1 MSEKKW
7 SLKDN
12 TDKVELLYSRRMMN
26 NYEGTHLG
34 MSRRW
39 THKSGPMSTSWTKN
53 YKKIGEVP
61 RKYIIGLL
69 NKFIGKSYNDF
80 VNEYSHKLSSF
91 EGVNKDDYLKYIAQS
106 KIENDIFHKKF
117 SHNSGCDFR
126 DRHIYQPYGGYR
138 PYYVDDNGI
147 IQKAKL
153 DDTCTNKKGF
163 NKIQLTYN
171 SRLYI
176 PKFKD
181 VKIYNNS
188 NYRNDYILKQEFKQP
203 LYFFDAFIKIEN
215 KIVKL
220 PLYGCIEP
228 IFIDYNLYCNH
239 HKNGKGFYKRG
250 TFHLTLFTHSE
261 PQAQNIENEWVGIS
275 WQDIPKV
282 KHEQHYHVYC
292 ENSKYNEIKNKI
304 DICEAKGEDTTQLR
318 RKLNNTPKLIYQD
331 LGFGNE
337 IRYFI
342 KRSDYEKTI
351 KNKTS

>member
-12 TDKVELLYSRRMMN
+12 SETVWLRYSRRMMN
-26 NYEGTHLG
+26 KYEGTHLG

-39 THKSGPMSTSWTKN
+39 THKSGPTSTQWCKRWKN
-53 YKKIGEVP
+53 YGEVP

-69 NKFIGKSYNDF
+69 NKFVGKPYIDF
-80 VNEYSHKLSSF
+80 INEYNHKLNSF
-91 EGVNKDDYLKYIAQS
+91 EGVNTNDYLKYIAQS
-106 KIENDIFHKKF
+106 KVENDIFHEKF
-117 SHNSGCDFR
+117 FHNSGCDFT
-126 DRHIYQPYGGYR
+126 DRHLYQPYGGYR

-181 VKIYNNS
+181 VKIYNTE
-188 NYRNDYILKQEFKQP
+188 NYRNSYTLKQEFKQP
-203 LYFFDAFIKIEN
+203 VYFFDAFVKIED

-228 IFIDYNLYCNH
+228 IFIDYNCYCNYSN
-239 HKNGKGFYKRG
+239 KTGKGFYGSSSQVMFKRNDPAA
-250 TFHLTLFTHSE
+250 E
-261 PQAQNIENEWVGIS
+261 IIEKEWVGIS
-275 WQDIPKV
+275 WKDIPKV
-282 KHEQHYHVYC
+282 KHEQHYHTYY
-292 ENSKYNEIKNKI
+292 ENTKWNEIKNQI
-304 DICEAKGEDTTQLR
+304 NICEANGEDTSELK
-318 RKLNNTPKLIYQD
+318 RKLSNTPKLIYSD

-342 KRSDYEKTI
+342 KRSDYEKVN
-351 KNKTS
+351 KNK

>member
-12 TDKVELLYSRRMMN
+12 SETVWLRYSRRMMN

-39 THKSGPMSTSWTKN
+39 THKSGPISTGWCKRWKN
-53 YKKIGEVP
+53 YGEVP

-69 NKFIGKSYNDF
+69 NKFIGKSYEDF
-80 VNEYSHKLSSF
+80 IDEYNHKLNSF

-106 KIENDIFHKKF
+106 KTENDIFHEKF
-117 SHNSGCDFR
+117 SHNSGCDYK
-126 DRHIYQPYGGYR
+126 DRHIYQPYGGYK

-147 IQKAKL
+147 IQKAKF
-153 DDTCTNKKGF
+153 DDTCTNKRGF

-181 VKIYNNS
+181 IKTYNNS
-188 NYRNDYILKQEFKQP
+188 NYKNDYILKPEFRQP
-203 LYFFDAFIKIEN
+203 LYFFDAFVKIKD

-228 IFIDYNLYCNH
+228 IFIDYNCYCNYN
-239 HKNGKGFYKRG
+239 KKSGKGFYKYG
-250 TFHLTLFTHSE
+250 SPLTFVRND
-261 PQAQNIENEWVGIS
+261 PQAEIIEKEWVGIS
-275 WQDIPKV
+275 WNDIPKV
-282 KHEQHYHVYC
+282 KHEQHYHIYC
-292 ENSKYNEIKNKI
+292 DNPKWNEIKNKI
-304 DICEAKGEDTTQLR
+304 DICEAKEEDTIELR

-342 KRSDYEKTI
+342 KRSDYEKSI
-351 KNKTS
+351 